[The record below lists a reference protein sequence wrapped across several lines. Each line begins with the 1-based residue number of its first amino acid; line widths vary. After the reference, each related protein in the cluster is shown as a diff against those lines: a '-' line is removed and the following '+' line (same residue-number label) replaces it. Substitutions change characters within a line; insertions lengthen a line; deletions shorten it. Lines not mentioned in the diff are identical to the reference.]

1 MITKIIN
8 KKKQDQLTPEAV
20 LKDLLDGNQRF
31 VENKQLARDLTAQ
44 KLEATT
50 GQYPKAIVL
59 SCVDS
64 RVPIE
69 TITDQGIGDV
79 FVARVAGN
87 IENEDILGSM
97 EYACKVAGSKLIF
110 VLGHEKCG
118 AVGAACDD
126 VKLGNITALL
136 DKIKPAINAVKD
148 VKGERNSSNA
158 GFVESVVEKNVQL
171 TVERIRAKSPILKEM
186 EDAGEIKIACG
197 VYSLSTGKIE
207 LF

>member
-1 MITKIIN
+1 MISKIIN
-8 KKKQDQLTPEAV
+8 KEKQDKLTPEAV

-31 VENKQLARDLTAQ
+31 VDNKQLARDLRAQ

-50 GQYPKAIVL
+50 GQYPKAIFL

-87 IENEDILGSM
+87 IENEDILGSL

-118 AVGAACDD
+118 AVSAACDD
-126 VKLGNITALL
+126 VKLGHITALL
-136 DKIKPAINAVKD
+136 EKIKPAIDAHQYD
-148 VKGERNSSNA
+148 EGEHNSKNEA
-158 GFVESVVEKNVQL
+158 YLEHVIEKNVQL
-171 TVERIRAKSPILKEM
+171 TVRRIRRKSPILKDL
-186 EDAGEIKIACG
+186 EDTGEIKIVGG
-197 VYSLSTGKIE
+197 VYSLKTGKIS
-207 LF
+207 LL